1 MDEIDIID
9 NESVGRASVGRR
21 NPLIQVLKSEMA
33 LERHQSSI
41 WNPD

>member
-1 MDEIDIID
+1 MDEMDIID

-21 NPLIQVLKSEMA
+21 NPLIKVLKSEMA
-33 LERHQSSI
+33 LERHRSSI